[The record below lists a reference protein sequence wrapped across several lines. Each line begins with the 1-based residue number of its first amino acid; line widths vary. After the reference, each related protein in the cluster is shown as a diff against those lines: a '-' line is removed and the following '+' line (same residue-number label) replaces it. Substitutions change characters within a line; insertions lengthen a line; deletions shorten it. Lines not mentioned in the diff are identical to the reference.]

1 MTLRWVPG
9 WNGLTDPEAVSYV
22 AAVEA
27 ADGQE
32 LEFGVARAIDDFVVG
47 CKQDEI
53 WDAIK
58 ACCILAG
65 ARTLDGALVPLVGA
79 APTNNNFVSGDYD
92 RETGLVGDGST
103 KYLDSTYAYPVS
115 LQNNC
120 HSSGWFSA
128 TGTGGVAVAAYGDV
142 GAKGSYLSPFAARLY
157 QEAFTTF
164 IPSDTTTTGFRGI
177 SRSSSASFIYRRA
190 NTNETANIASFPVT
204 HQSLGMFAR
213 RRNTGVY
220 DGYSSARL
228 AFYSIGESLDLEK
241 LDNRVTRLMNLISY
255 TQAAGLP
262 DLATMDLDA
271 AAYIGGGYR
280 AGGTLS

>member
-79 APTNNNFVSGDYD
+79 APTNFNFVSGDYD

-103 KYLDSTYAYPVS
+103 KYLDSNRANNADPQNNNHASIYVTTATASTSGSNAYPGYLGTALSSFPFNGVQLNRDTGNGLLYNRNNSGTFSYMGAGSQTGLIATARSISTAASYRTSGTTNSYSSTSVAPLTASSFIHAVS
-115 LQNNC
+115 LE
-120 HSSGWFSA
+120 
-128 TGTGGVAVAAYGDV
+128 TGLPAG
-142 GAKGSYLSPFAARLY
+142 
-157 QEAFTTF
+157 
-164 IPSDTTTTGFRGI
+164 
-177 SRSSSASFIYRRA
+177 
-190 NTNETANIASFPVT
+190 
-204 HQSLGMFAR
+204 
-213 RRNTGVY
+213 
-220 DGYSSARL
+220 DGYSNGRI
-228 AFYSIGESLDLEK
+228 AFYSIGEALDLAL
-241 LDNRVTRLMNLISY
+241 LDARVTDLIN
-255 TQAAGLP
+255 AFGVAIP
-262 DLATMDLDA
+262 
-271 AAYIGGGYR
+271 
-280 AGGTLS
+280 